1 MRTGWGFALPLPKRV
16 QNQFSYTTMAAHK
29 IFNDPVYGFITIPR
43 GIIMDL
49 VAHPW
54 FQRLRRIRQLG
65 MTDFVYPGALHTRF
79 QHALGAL
86 HLMQSTIDVLRSKGV
101 DISDEESEAVQ
112 IAILLHDIGHGPFS
126 HVLEH
131 TLLPF
136 HHEVLS
142 QAIMAELN
150 RQFDGRLTLAI
161 SIFTNTCSKPFLH
174 QLVSGQLDMD
184 RMDYLNRDSFFT
196 GVHEGVIGY
205 DRIVKMLHVVDGR
218 LVVEEK
224 GVYSIEKFL
233 IARRLMYWQVYLH
246 KTVLAA
252 EQMLIL
258 LLSRL
263 ARLYREGK
271 RVPHSTTLRAILDFP
286 RDNSEP
292 VRSVLDAY
300 TRLDDIDIIHEMK
313 EMRQSSDFLLR
324 FLSSALLDRQLFKV
338 YFDRTPPS
346 EALLTEAREVTRAR
360 FADETPDWASLI
372 MTGEEE
378 SRAYLEGK
386 DEILILKKSG
396 LIVPY
401 SDETDSPIRERITK
415 KFYLIYPR

>member
-1 MRTGWGFALPLPKRV
+1 
-16 QNQFSYTTMAAHK
+16 MAAHK
-29 IFNDPVYGFITIPR
+29 IFNDPVYGFVTIPR

-49 VAHPW
+49 VEHPW

-79 QHALGAL
+79 QHALGSL
-86 HLMQSTIDVLRSKGV
+86 HLMQSTIDVLRSKDV
-101 DISDEESEAVQ
+101 EITAEEAEAVQ

-131 TLLPF
+131 TLLPY
-136 HHEVLS
+136 HHEELS

-150 RQFDGRLTLAI
+150 EQFQGRLDLAL
-161 SIFTNTCSKPFLH
+161 SIFADTYTKPFLH

-205 DRIVKMLHVVDGR
+205 DRIVKMLSVVDGQ

-258 LLSRL
+258 VLERL
-263 ARLYREGK
+263 ARLHREGS
-271 RVPHSTTLRAILDFP
+271 RVVTSRTLKAILDFP
-286 RDNSEP
+286 TDRSLP
-292 VRSVLDAY
+292 VSSILHEFV
-300 TRLDDIDIIHEMK
+300 RLDDTDIVHELK
-313 EMRQSSDFLLR
+313 EMRHSPDFLLQ
-324 FLSSALLDRQLFKV
+324 FLANALLDRKLFKV
-338 YFDRTPPS
+338 YLDRLPPS
-346 EALLTEAREVTRAR
+346 EEFIQEVRAAAETKFGGLTPEWES
-360 FADETPDWASLI
+360 FI
-372 MTGEEE
+372 ITGKEE
-378 SRAYLEGK
+378 SKAYLEGN

-396 LIVPY
+396 KLIRY
-401 SDETDSPIRERITK
+401 SDETDSPIRERITEK
-415 KFYLIYPR
+415 HFLIYPRS

>member
-1 MRTGWGFALPLPKRV
+1 
-16 QNQFSYTTMAAHK
+16 MAAHK
-29 IFNDPVYGFITIPR
+29 IFNDPVYGFVTIPR
-43 GIIMDL
+43 GILMDL
-49 VAHPW
+49 VEHPW

-86 HLMQSTIDVLRSKGV
+86 HLMQSTIDVLRSKDV
-101 DISDEESEAVQ
+101 NITPEEAEAVQ

-131 TLLPF
+131 TLLPY
-136 HHEVLS
+136 HHEELS
-142 QAIMAELN
+142 QAIMSALN
-150 RQFDGRLTLAI
+150 DEFDGRLDLALT
-161 SIFTNTCSKPFLH
+161 IFAGTYSKPFLH

-205 DRIVKMLHVVDGR
+205 DRIVKMLHVVDGK

-258 LLSRL
+258 VMERL
-263 ARLYREGK
+263 ARMHRNGQ
-271 RVPHSTTLRAILDFP
+271 RPAVSPTLKAILDFP
-286 RDNSEP
+286 TDRSLPVQSIMSE
-292 VRSVLDAY
+292 Y
-300 TRLDDIDIIHEMK
+300 TRLDDIDILHELK
-313 EMRQSSDFLLR
+313 ELRHSDDFLLQ
-324 FLSSALLDRQLFKV
+324 FLANALLDRRLFKV
-338 YFDRTPPS
+338 YLDRQPPS
-346 EALLTEAREVTRAR
+346 EELLAIAQRTTKENFGHQTN
-360 FADETPDWASLI
+360 DWAQLI
-372 MTGEEE
+372 ITGQEE
-378 SRAYLEGK
+378 SKAYLEGD

-396 LIVPY
+396 QLIPY

-415 KFYLIYPR
+415 KYFLIYPRS